1 MKRTG
6 GLSIGAGV
14 RIAWMLAATVLLG
27 GGVGMVWWP
36 ASQTIAA
43 IQSQAKTLYDEA
55 NENDAEVRHAA
66 QLRALGKQVAED
78 VRALSGQGSQ
88 SAVTATI
95 LGLLNREARTFK
107 IDVRS
112 IVPAPSSAPKSDD
125 DRVLAG
131 ATIEIDAR
139 GHFRDLLAFVS
150 DLPRHDVLIA
160 LSDMTL
166 DNSDDRSFKP
176 QLHAKIHATVFRYN
190 GLAEEETPHASGPL

>member
-6 GLSIGAGV
+6 GLSIRAGA
-14 RIAWMLAATVLLG
+14 RIAWMLTATVFLG
-27 GGVGMVWWP
+27 GGIGMVWWP

-66 QLRALGKQVAED
+66 QLRALGKQMAED
-78 VRALSGQGSQ
+78 VRSLSGQGSQ

-95 LGLLNREARTFK
+95 LGLLNREARAFK

-112 IVPAPSSAPKSDD
+112 IVPASATTPPKDE

-131 ATIEIDAR
+131 APIEIDAR

-160 LSDMTL
+160 LNDITL
-166 DNSDDRSFKP
+166 DDNDDRSFKP
-176 QLHAKIHATVFRYN
+176 QLNAKIHATVFRYH